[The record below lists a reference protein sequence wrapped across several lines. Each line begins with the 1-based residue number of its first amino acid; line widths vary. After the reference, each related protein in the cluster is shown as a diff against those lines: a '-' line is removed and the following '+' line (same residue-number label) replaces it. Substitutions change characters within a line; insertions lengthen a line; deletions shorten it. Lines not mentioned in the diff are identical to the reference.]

1 MTEKKDRLRRKPKKK
16 KAGALKT
23 LFYLIAWAIIITVI
37 VKSCTGESVPKAES
51 PAYQKE
57 MIANFVKEKYKIPHV
72 KVENQALE
80 IITYV
85 NLTDKSGKTYEHTY
99 RVMGILSDDSDLWL
113 PFLALVAVDDPDKP
127 GAYTVLQFRTQNAE
141 IVYDEVMPYEDPDEN

>member
-1 MTEKKDRLRRKPKKK
+1 MTEKKDRPRRSPKKK
-16 KAGALKT
+16 KMGALKM
-23 LFYLIAWAIIITVI
+23 LFYLIAYAIIITVI

-51 PAYQKE
+51 LAYQKE
-57 MIANFVKEKYKIPHV
+57 MIANFVKEKYKISHV

-80 IITYV
+80 IKDYV

-99 RVMGILSDDSDLWL
+99 RVIGILSDDTDLWL
-113 PFLALVAVDDPDKP
+113 PFLALVAVDNPDKP
-127 GAYTVLQFRTQNAE
+127 GEYTVLQFRTQNAE

>member
-1 MTEKKDRLRRKPKKK
+1 MGP
-16 KAGALKT
+16 LKT
-23 LFYLIAWAIIITVI
+23 VLYLIAWAIIITVI
-37 VKSCTGESVPKAES
+37 VKSCSGPKVPKAES

-57 MIANFVKEKYKIPHV
+57 MIANFIKENYKIQNV
-72 KVENQALE
+72 KVENKALE

-85 NLTDKSGKTYEHTY
+85 NLTDKRGKTYEHTY
-99 RVMGILSDDSDLWL
+99 RVMGILSDDTDLWL

-127 GAYTVLQFRTQNAE
+127 GAYTVLEFRTQNAE